1 MKKNMIP
8 QALEGRTEVVEDEA
22 LILTSQYVQGRGV
35 YSDHRHT
42 KAASPL
48 KKRLG
53 LHLTVTPMKGLRVML
68 RKPRRLIIKGEA
80 GA

>member
-1 MKKNMIP
+1 MRKNMIP
-8 QALEGRTEVVEDEA
+8 QALEDRTEAVEDEA
-22 LILTSQYVQGRGV
+22 LILTSQYVQGRGA

-53 LHLTVTPMKGLRVML
+53 LLLTVTPTNGLRVMSMN
-68 RKPRRLIIKGEA
+68 PRRLILKGEA